1 MSPGAGPAM
10 TLAMAI
16 VTEERV
22 EITGPAGAI
31 HALVARPRG
40 ARPDGPVV
48 VAWSDIFQL
57 TPPHLRLVRR
67 LASHGYTVVA
77 PELYGRIEP
86 ANLPLDFER
95 DRQRALDDSDRMEL
109 DWLDQDRRAVLDHAR
124 TLGDPD
130 RLGVWGFCFG
140 GHVAMR
146 AALEPAVRATA
157 CFYATGVHNGRLGAA
172 RGTADTLA
180 RLGEIKG
187 RLLLVWGAAD
197 PHIPADGRRVI
208 HHALE
213 DAGVRYEF
221 RLFDAEHTFA
231 RDEGARY
238 DAAAADQAFAAA
250 LSLFSEL

>member
-1 MSPGAGPAM
+1 M
-10 TLAMAI
+10 TRRMAI
-16 VTEERV
+16 VTEERI
-22 EITGPAGAI
+22 EIAGPAGNI
-31 HALVARPRG
+31 HTLVARPRG

-77 PELYGRIEP
+77 PELYGRIAP
-86 ANLPLDFER
+86 GNSPLDFER

-109 DWLDQDRRAVLDHAR
+109 DWLDQDRRAVLAHAR

-130 RLGVWGFCFG
+130 RLGACGFCFG
-140 GHVAMR
+140 GHLAFR
-146 AALEPAVRATA
+146 AALEPEVRATA
-157 CFYATGVHNGRLGAA
+157 CFYATGVHSGRLGAA

-180 RLGEIKG
+180 RVGEIKG
-187 RLLLVWGAAD
+187 RLLLVWGASD
-197 PHIPADGRRVI
+197 PHIPADGRRAI

-221 RLFDAEHTFA
+221 RMFDAEHAFA
-231 RDEGARY
+231 RDEGPRY
-238 DAAAADQAFAAA
+238 DAAATDQAFEAMRA
-250 LSLFSEL
+250 LFDGL